1 MAVERLGGVYTVVVQ
16 RLGLNLG
23 FHDNREEKKNFRPGE
38 QKTIAE
44 SGKSVYICLISI

>member
-23 FHDNREEKKNFRPGE
+23 FHDNREEKK
-38 QKTIAE
+38 I
-44 SGKSVYICLISI
+44 SGQENRKPLQNLEKVCIFA